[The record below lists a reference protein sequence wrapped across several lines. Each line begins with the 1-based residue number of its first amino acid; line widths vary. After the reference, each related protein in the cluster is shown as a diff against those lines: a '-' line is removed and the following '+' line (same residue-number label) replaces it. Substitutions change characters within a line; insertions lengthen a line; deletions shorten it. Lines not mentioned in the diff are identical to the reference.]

1 MFRARSIQ
9 SSLSIK
15 DKILSI
21 DYILVI
27 SIFILGL
34 TSILAMYS
42 TDGGELKYHTKS
54 HILRFFVFFSMFLT
68 LSFIQIRFWHSQS
81 YLIYILFFILLLGVK
96 YFGLT
101 SSGSKRWLDLY
112 FMNLQPSELMKIGL
126 ILFLALLTFS
136 CVGTSSVGI
145 FGSGVSVAYDPRT
158 VGMQI
163 DDSIMQ
169 KNLIGRLTLT
179 DKKYIISI
187 SAKVLDGNIYLS
199 GKVDEPEEKLKIIK
213 MAWETKGARSVQ
225 STVTIKG
232 NNNFKSTAKDI
243 LITSQLRTALIFNK
257 LTKATNYTI
266 DTINGK
272 IYIFGIAM
280 TKKEKE
286 KVISEADQIHG
297 VKDVIPSIY
306 LVEELSRNKN

>member
-1 MFRARSIQ
+1 MKNI
-9 SSLSIK
+9 
-15 DKILSI
+15 
-21 DYILVI
+21 
-27 SIFILGL
+27 
-34 TSILAMYS
+34 
-42 TDGGELKYHTKS
+42 
-54 HILRFFVFFSMFLT
+54 
-68 LSFIQIRFWHSQS
+68 
-81 YLIYILFFILLLGVK
+81 FFILLLV
-96 YFGLT
+96 LV
-101 SSGSKRWLDLY
+101 
-112 FMNLQPSELMKIGL
+112 
-126 ILFLALLTFS
+126 TFS

-145 FGSGVSVAYDPRT
+145 FGSGVSIAYDPRT

>member
-1 MFRARSIQ
+1 MKNI
-9 SSLSIK
+9 
-15 DKILSI
+15 
-21 DYILVI
+21 
-27 SIFILGL
+27 
-34 TSILAMYS
+34 
-42 TDGGELKYHTKS
+42 
-54 HILRFFVFFSMFLT
+54 
-68 LSFIQIRFWHSQS
+68 
-81 YLIYILFFILLLGVK
+81 FFILL
-96 YFGLT
+96 
-101 SSGSKRWLDLY
+101 
-112 FMNLQPSELMKIGL
+112 I
-126 ILFLALLTFS
+126 ALLTFS

-145 FGSGVSVAYDPRT
+145 FGSGVSIAYDPRT

-232 NNNFKSTAKDI
+232 NSNFKSTAKDI

>member
-1 MFRARSIQ
+1 MKNF
-9 SSLSIK
+9 L
-15 DKILSI
+15 
-21 DYILVI
+21 YILV
-27 SIFILGL
+27 
-34 TSILAMYS
+34 
-42 TDGGELKYHTKS
+42 
-54 HILRFFVFFSMFLT
+54 
-68 LSFIQIRFWHSQS
+68 
-81 YLIYILFFILLLGVK
+81 
-96 YFGLT
+96 
-101 SSGSKRWLDLY
+101 
-112 FMNLQPSELMKIGL
+112 
-126 ILFLALLTFS
+126 LALLTFS

-213 MAWETKGARSVQ
+213 MALETKGARSVQ

-232 NNNFKSTAKDI
+232 NSNFKSTAKDI

>member
-1 MFRARSIQ
+1 MKNI
-9 SSLSIK
+9 
-15 DKILSI
+15 
-21 DYILVI
+21 
-27 SIFILGL
+27 
-34 TSILAMYS
+34 
-42 TDGGELKYHTKS
+42 
-54 HILRFFVFFSMFLT
+54 
-68 LSFIQIRFWHSQS
+68 
-81 YLIYILFFILLLGVK
+81 FFILV
-96 YFGLT
+96 
-101 SSGSKRWLDLY
+101 
-112 FMNLQPSELMKIGL
+112 
-126 ILFLALLTFS
+126 LALLTFS

-232 NNNFKSTAKDI
+232 NSNFKSTAKDI